1 MPNDSFLQLTNL
13 TFLDLSY
20 NKLVRLEP
28 QSVRSLSNL
37 RVLNISG
44 NLLMD
49 LREMHETFEVSL
61 TDFKPQR
68 VMERVCQTIHQL
80 CIQLCICIVFVVS
93 AYTGANAFGHCGYGS
108 VASWFVNAFPAVAL
122 SEYLG

>member
-13 TFLDLSY
+13 TSLDLSY

-49 LREMHETFEVSL
+49 LREMHETFEVS
-61 TDFKPQR
+61 
-68 VMERVCQTIHQL
+68 
-80 CIQLCICIVFVVS
+80 
-93 AYTGANAFGHCGYGS
+93 
-108 VASWFVNAFPAVAL
+108 
-122 SEYLG
+122 

>member
-1 MPNDSFLQLTNL
+1 
-13 TFLDLSY
+13 
-20 NKLVRLEP
+20 
-28 QSVRSLSNL
+28 
-37 RVLNISG
+37 
-44 NLLMD
+44 MD

-61 TDFKPQR
+61 TNFKPQR
-68 VMERVCQTIHQL
+68 VIERVCQTIHQL
-80 CIQLCICIVFVVS
+80 CIQLWFMSICICVCIVFVVS